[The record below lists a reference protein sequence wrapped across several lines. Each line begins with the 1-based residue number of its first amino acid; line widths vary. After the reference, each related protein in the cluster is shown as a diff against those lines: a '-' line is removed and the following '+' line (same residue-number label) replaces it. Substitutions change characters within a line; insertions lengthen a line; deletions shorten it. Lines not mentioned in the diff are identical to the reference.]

1 MKKIGYLVKLTTTK
15 MKKNIILKNIILNG
29 TERYKHCQV
38 DYIIYLI
45 RENQI
50 ILLQIELSYR
60 KINRQIQY
68 FEFMDREAYYSI
80 KFE

>member
-50 ILLQIELSYR
+50 ILLQI
-60 KINRQIQY
+60 
-68 FEFMDREAYYSI
+68 
-80 KFE
+80 

>member
-15 MKKNIILKNIILNG
+15 MKKNIILKNITLNG

-38 DYIIYLI
+38 DSIIYLI

-50 ILLQIELSYR
+50 ILLQI
-60 KINRQIQY
+60 
-68 FEFMDREAYYSI
+68 
-80 KFE
+80 